1 VHEGRWVPVEQ
12 QALAY
17 WRGGGPRGC
26 PRPASAP
33 ISGCIP
39 ATSLSRRRTRQA
51 SVLRVLQLRCP
62 GLVAAQREVYQ
73 PEFAE
78 AYAGGAR
85 NGDASRRTSAK
96 RADDCHAAR
105 TEDAQHHLKVRWLG
119 GCSAGGRSRRRG
131 ECQNSV
137 LRRKPIAN
145 GTLWQYASP

>member
-1 VHEGRWVPVEQ
+1 MSAARKRPYFRLHTGYV
-12 QALAY
+12 ALAEAHSASV
-17 WRGGGPRGC
+17 RPSGP
-26 PRPASAP
+26 SA
-33 ISGCIP
+33 
-39 ATSLSRRRTRQA
+39 SLS
-51 SVLRVLQLRCP
+51 S
-62 GLVAAQREVYQ
+62 LVTAQREVYQ

-145 GTLWQYASP
+145 GTL